1 MATSLTLFLTA
12 LTKVQ
17 AALVANAE
25 PGEHLD
31 AETLA
36 TLRTLLADERLL
48 AAMRAAAT
56 KPDGLKALDRVKG
69 VFAGFASDLGVPF
82 SGAMPIGSLRKPLRG
97 RAYLLFCPDQGGWTV
112 GEPRGPAPAEWV
124 AVVDTEIKLNPTHW
138 MPAPLD
144 PE

>member
-1 MATSLTLFLTA
+1 MAASLTLFLSA

-31 AETLA
+31 AETLT
-36 TLRTLLADERLL
+36 TLRTILADERLL
-48 AAMRAAAT
+48 AAMRVSAM
-56 KPDGLKALDRVKG
+56 KPDSLKALERVKG
-69 VFAGFASDLGVPF
+69 VFAGFASDLGAPF
-82 SGAMPIGSLRKPLRG
+82 SGAMPIASLRKPLRG
-97 RAYLLFCPDQGGWTV
+97 RAYLLYCPDQGGWTV

-124 AVVDTEIKLNPTHW
+124 AVVDTAIQLRPTHW
-138 MPAPLD
+138 MPAPID